1 MKRVFSDEE
10 RRSMRLVALCGGS
23 ILSVAEAGGT
33 TPPIAAAELRR
44 MGVPLPRPRAKGG
57 GTGRGRGPWS

>member
-1 MKRVFSDEE
+1 
-10 RRSMRLVALCGGS
+10 MRLVALCGGS

-44 MGVPLPRPRAKGG
+44 MDVPLPRPRARGG
-57 GTGRGRGPWS
+57 GPGRGRGPWS